1 MTKEQSGENYMII
14 VKGPV
19 GSQYGITVGLILKEK
34 KNERKKKISSTWL
47 YIYKVVKSTWLS
59 LMDPLDPFDWFSRFC
74 CFCSIQLLNSFIIH
88 VLIFLLL
95 VEGNDFLFFIFC
107 LEGEGNE

>member
-1 MTKEQSGENYMII
+1 MDPT
-14 VKGPV
+14 
-19 GSQYGITVGLILKEK
+19 SQYDITTGLISKEK
-34 KNERKKKISSTWL
+34 KNEKNLLTHDYL
-47 YIYKVVKSTWLS
+47 YTIVVKSTLLS

-95 VEGNDFLFFIFC
+95 
-107 LEGEGNE
+107 GEGNIFYFFA

>member
-1 MTKEQSGENYMII
+1 MDPT
-14 VKGPV
+14 
-19 GSQYGITVGLILKEK
+19 SQYDITTGLISKEK
-34 KNERKKKISSTWL
+34 KNEKKSLTHD
-47 YIYKVVKSTWLS
+47 YIYTIVVKSTLLS

-74 CFCSIQLLNSFIIH
+74 CFCSIQLLNSFMVY

-95 VEGNDFLFFIFC
+95 GEGNIFYFLFFC